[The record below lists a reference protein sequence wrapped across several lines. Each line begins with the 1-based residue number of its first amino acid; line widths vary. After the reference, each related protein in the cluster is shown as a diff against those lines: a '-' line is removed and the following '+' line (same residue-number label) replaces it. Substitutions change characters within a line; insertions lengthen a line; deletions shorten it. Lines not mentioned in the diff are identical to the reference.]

1 METQT
6 IVLCGVA
13 IFLLVMNGVDR
24 WQASKR
30 ERDLHDRL
38 MARSLDEY
46 AANRVRMSTKPEHIG
61 EISEPDGDGYIPVD

>member
-1 METQT
+1 METHV
-6 IVLCGVA
+6 IVLCGIAV
-13 IFLLVMNGVDR
+13 FLLVMNSVDR

-46 AANRVRMSTKPEHIG
+46 AANRVRMSTTKPEYIG
-61 EISEPDGDGYIPVD
+61 EVGETEDETYPVD